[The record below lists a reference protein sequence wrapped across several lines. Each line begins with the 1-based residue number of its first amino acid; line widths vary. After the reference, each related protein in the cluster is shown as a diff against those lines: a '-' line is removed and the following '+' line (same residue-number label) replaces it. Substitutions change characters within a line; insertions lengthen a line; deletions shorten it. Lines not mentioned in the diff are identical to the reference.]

1 MCAVVCAED
10 KLFRRRPHREPE
22 YTLREVE
29 PDRHEHI
36 NMVEPCCTET
46 LIMPQG
52 GNARRGRDR
61 GRPRHQNC
69 TSKHTCYFRGQL
81 LQPIDTLN

>member
-1 MCAVVCAED
+1 
-10 KLFRRRPHREPE
+10 
-22 YTLREVE
+22 
-29 PDRHEHI
+29 
-36 NMVEPCCTET
+36 MVEPCCTET